1 MWQCPICT
9 TRCARAGLSPAHA
22 PSKRSPRPLRARPTS
37 LRRAAPA
44 PFRSPRPRTAAERR
58 GRCQRRT
65 RAVVAAA
72 TQAGRQRRKRATVAA
87 LRRGR
92 AARVQAA
99 PTQGQAGASRVTT
112 VSGRCS
118 MVGGTRREGQ
128 RHRGQC
134 HASRC
139 ARPPTSDSGGRLYGR
154 LRSRPALAQVQQ
166 RSGGGGEVE
175 AMPVGRHMH
184 VTSLRLSSG
193 AVWVVVGSRWDSR
206 GTQIPP
212 VAPSRNSIN
221 KNSRRGFCV
230 SPGGY

>member
-1 MWQCPICT
+1 METGI
-9 TRCARAGLSPAHA
+9 
-22 PSKRSPRPLRARPTS
+22 RPVLR
-37 LRRAAPA
+37 
-44 PFRSPRPRTAAERR
+44 E
-58 GRCQRRT
+58 RRT

-230 SPGGY
+230 SPGAY